1 MAGRTG
7 YAQLSNGLWLNDKA
21 NELLDADPRAFGMWV
36 MSLSYAS
43 DNMTDGVLKARAL
56 RRLGCDDRT
65 RDALIECGMWEDA
78 GDGCVRIHDYLRHN
92 TSREQIEASR
102 DSAAERQRR
111 KRERDV
117 THDVTRDVTRDT
129 PSDVTPH
136 VTANLNQN
144 QNQNNNPPLTPP
156 VGEGTQTG
164 MLTEDLLF
172 EEAWEAYPRHTGSK
186 RRARSLF
193 VTMDELPSIV
203 EAAREMRRRVDAG
216 ELEARYVP
224 SMSRWLEN
232 GAYRDCMPKPSK
244 PEFPEPGWVQSHMFA
259 HLPDGC
265 DTFQAQRRLWA
276 LIRDGTPWEAA
287 AKTVIAENKPVDGR
301 TAPDPHK
308 DAHPPQKPDTG
319 TTSQRTEA

>member
-1 MAGRTG
+1 MARRG
-7 YAQLSNGLWLNDKA
+7 YAQLSNGLWLNNKA
-21 NELLDADPRAFGMWV
+21 NELMDTDPRAFCMWI

-43 DNMTDGVLKARAL
+43 DNMTDGVLNARAL

-65 RDALIECGMWEDA
+65 RESLIECGMWEDT
-78 GDGCVRIHDYLRHN
+78 GDGCVRIHDYLKHN
-92 TSREQIEASR
+92 MSREQVEGR
-102 DSAAERQRR
+102 RGKTAERVRR
-111 KRERDV
+111 HREKDV
-117 THDVTRDVTRDT
+117 TQDVTRYVTQENDVTER
-129 PSDVTPH
+129 VTF
-136 VTANLNQN
+136 NQN
-144 QNQNNNPPLTPP
+144 QNKNQNNNPPLTPP
-156 VGEGTQTG
+156 IGEGTQTG

-186 RRARSLF
+186 RRTRSLF

-224 SMSRWLEN
+224 SMSKWLEN
-232 GAYRDCMPKPSK
+232 GAYRDCIPKPSK
-244 PEFPEPGWVQSHMFA
+244 PEFPEPGWVQSHVFA

-287 AKTVIAENKPVDGR
+287 AKTVIAENKPVGGR

-308 DAHPPQKPDTG
+308 DAHASRKPDTG

>member
-1 MAGRTG
+1 MARRG
-7 YAQLSNGLWLNDKA
+7 YAQLSNGLWLNNKA
-21 NELLDADPRAFGMWV
+21 NELMDTDPRAFCMWI

-43 DNMTDGVLKARAL
+43 DNMTDGLLNVRAL

-78 GDGCVRIHDYLRHN
+78 GDGCVRIHDYLKHN
-92 TSREQIEASR
+92 MSRESIESVR
-102 DSAAERQRR
+102 DKAAERKRR
-111 KRERDV
+111 SRSRDV
-117 THDVTRDVTRDT
+117 KLDVTCEVTRDGTRDG
-129 PSDVTPH
+129 DVSSR
-136 VTANLNQN
+136 VTFNQN

-156 VGEGTQTG
+156 IGEGTQTG

-186 RRARSLF
+186 RRTRSLF

-224 SMSRWLEN
+224 SMSKWLEN

-244 PEFPEPGWVQSHMFA
+244 PEFPEPGWVQSHVFA

-287 AKTVIAENKPVDGR
+287 AKTVIAENKPVGGR

-308 DAHPPQKPDTG
+308 DAHSSRKPDTG